1 MIANLFDFLH
11 FCHIV
16 LAGENAFSFH
26 REILLSLKPVALL
39 KKDLRL
45 IIFPEK
51 WIKVSGIRIV
61 VNLPYQ
67 SMALLM

>member
-26 REILLSLKPVALL
+26 REILLLLKPVALL

-51 WIKVSGIRIV
+51 WIKV
-61 VNLPYQ
+61 
-67 SMALLM
+67 

>member
-16 LAGENAFSFH
+16 LAGENAFSFR

-45 IIFPEK
+45 IFFPENG
-51 WIKVSGIRIV
+51 SRFEG
-61 VNLPYQ
+61 LE
-67 SMALLM
+67 

>member
-1 MIANLFDFLH
+1 MANLFDCLH

-45 IIFPEK
+45 IIFPKNGSRFE
-51 WIKVSGIRIV
+51 G
-61 VNLPYQ
+61 LE
-67 SMALLM
+67 